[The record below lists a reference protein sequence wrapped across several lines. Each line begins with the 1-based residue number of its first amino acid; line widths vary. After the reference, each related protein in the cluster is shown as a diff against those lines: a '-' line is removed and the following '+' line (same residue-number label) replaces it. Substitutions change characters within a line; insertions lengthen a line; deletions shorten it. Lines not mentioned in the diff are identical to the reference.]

1 MIDITTIYAKRMM
14 DRSNYIESLK
24 LITNYY
30 KNCKQKCNHNDY
42 IDMGY
47 YKVYKGK
54 YYITNRQ
61 DAEFRI
67 VKCSEC
73 DTCIMLIKTDN
84 VMWDILYGNKEINI
98 ITIKPAVKAL
108 AFAAGYFAILLAW

>member
-42 IDMGY
+42 IDMG
-47 YKVYKGK
+47 GIIK
-54 YYITNRQ
+54 Y
-61 DAEFRI
+61 
-67 VKCSEC
+67 
-73 DTCIMLIKTDN
+73 IK
-84 VMWDILYGNKEINI
+84 ENI
-98 ITIKPAVKAL
+98 ILQIGKMQNLELLNVVNV
-108 AFAAGYFAILLAW
+108 ILVLC